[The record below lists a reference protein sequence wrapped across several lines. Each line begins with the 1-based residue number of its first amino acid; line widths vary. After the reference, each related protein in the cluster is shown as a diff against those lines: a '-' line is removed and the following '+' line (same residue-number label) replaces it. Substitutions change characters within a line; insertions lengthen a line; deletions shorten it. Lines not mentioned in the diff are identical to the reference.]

1 MSRWTIECAKFAITI
16 SDTYTS
22 NFSLTEIVLLTLCYD
37 NGFNVITM
45 SDLGYDLNSQSILV
59 QDENR

>member
-1 MSRWTIECAKFAITI
+1 MGMSPKSSAH
-16 SDTYTS
+16 
-22 NFSLTEIVLLTLCYD
+22 TLPIANLCHD

-45 SDLGYDLNSQSILV
+45 SDFGYDLNSQSIVV